1 MLMKSMSVHHITS
14 SPHYPQSNGLVEK
27 FVGII
32 KNLFH
37 KAKEEGQSPY
47 TVLNGLQKHTPQW
60 KFTVTY
66 VNYIR

>member
-1 MLMKSMSVHHITS
+1 MSVNHITR
-14 SPHYPQSNGLVEK
+14 SPYYPQNNGLAGK

-47 TVLNGLQKHTPQW
+47 TALGLQKQIPQW
-60 KFTVTY
+60 NFTVTDA
-66 VNYIR
+66 NFTR